1 LFGYNDLQLFEIFGK
16 IFMVNEPNLAQQDS
30 CLSHTDSD
38 TIPFKFQPMR
48 ILIHFIIMLMIAG
61 ATYAQSPE
69 QKLKDRNILLPSVSA
84 SLGNYI
90 DLVQVGNL
98 LFLSGKGPLTSG
110 GNYIEGK
117 LGGDLTIEEGYTAA
131 RVSAVNQLAVLKSY
145 IGDLRRIKR
154 IVKVNG
160 FVNCVNSFVDH
171 PKVINGFSD
180 LMVEIFGKSGKHTR
194 TAVGTNSLPHNMAVE
209 VEMIVEIGD

>member
-1 LFGYNDLQLFEIFGK
+1 MFGYNDLQLLKFREGIDGK
-16 IFMVNEPNLAQQDS
+16 RTEPSSTGFVL
-30 CLSHTDSD
+30 
-38 TIPFKFQPMR
+38 IPYRFRHLFLLNSNPMR
-48 ILIHFIIMLMIAG
+48 ILIHFIIMLMIAD

-145 IGDLRRIKR
+145 IGDLRKIKR

-180 LMVEIFGKSGKHTR
+180 LMVEIFGESGKHTR
-194 TAVGTNSLPHNMAVE
+194 TAVGTNSLPYNMAVE